1 MPEYASKSCFPY
13 VLYDFWKT
21 FTDQHDYMKEKL
33 FHNQSDGSEIGI
45 KIAIP
50 VETFTDQHD
59 YMKEKLFHNQSD
71 GSEIGIK
78 IAIPV
83 EI

>member
-21 FTDQHDYMKEKL
+21 FTDQHDYMKE
-33 FHNQSDGSEIGI
+33 E
-45 KIAIP
+45 
-50 VETFTDQHD
+50 
-59 YMKEKLFHNQSD
+59 LFHNQSD